1 MPEEIV
7 FVGQIEEKEN
17 KYDNKLVRL
26 RISDGAG
33 YNWYSAFDD
42 VGQGIEAVPLYT
54 PVSITWF
61 WQTSKGKQYRTIARF
76 ALAPAGTALSP
87 AVSDPV
93 AQPPAQPAQPP
104 AQQAQPPA
112 QQGIQLPP
120 NYLTNP
126 DLGLIDPGC
135 AHGVPWTSRCGQ
147 CILREAVIKPVA
159 PIVAAMIR
167 EGKISTP
174 HEVMHCVEWLTDQF
188 EKVVQ
193 GTYVDPISDKQQ
205 PDPPPPP
212 VDEVEDAGAPWQAVS
227 G

>member
-42 VGQGIEAVPLYT
+42 VGQGIDAVPLYT

-87 AVSDPV
+87 AVSAPV
-93 AQPPAQPAQPP
+93 TQPPAQPPAQPVDAFDALATADPVPP
-104 AQQAQPPA
+104 A
-112 QQGIQLPP
+112 
-120 NYLTNP
+120 
-126 DLGLIDPGC
+126 GC
-135 AHGVPWTSRCGQ
+135 AHGMPWTSRCGQ